1 MTKTRIK
8 LQFKDELGST
18 RIISIDRPK
27 DGLSDDDINQAM
39 DQIIA
44 SEALATKNG
53 KLVAKVKAFIETVE
67 QTDYQIA

>member
-44 SEALATKNG
+44 SGALATKDG
-53 KLVAKVKAFIETVE
+53 KLVAKVKAFKETVE